1 MSGRSGWTLALLAI
15 GVALALSARDAGAQ
29 RAAQGDGSSGCTT
42 CHGNLKPALIEG
54 IHGERGI
61 TCTNCHGGDPE
72 SLELPD
78 AHRAP
83 FRTLTVGVDRRV
95 LIPRPETEGL
105 VEHALRWAQAR
116 WPDHAW
122 GDALDV
128 GTGSGCIA
136 LSLAAEGRFRR
147 VVGVDR
153 SAAALAVARAN
164 RSLVSSPTPV
174 DFEAAD
180 LFPAGDELFDVIVAN
195 PPYLTEVEHTA
206 LDPGV
211 RDFEPLQPPTA
222 RNRKPQGGTM
232 PPWGFDSPWAFRVAG
247 YSRGDARS
255 LPAERLTG
263 STAPVATAAMK
274 SSTERLKRSGASR
287 FTAWPQRG

>member
-1 MSGRSGWTLALLAI
+1 MLTVRDVLREAERALGGLPGSRREALELW
-15 GVALALSARDAGAQ
+15 ALA
-29 RAAQGDGSSGCTT
+29 C
-42 CHGNLKPALIEG
+42 
-54 IHGERGI
+54 
-61 TCTNCHGGDPE
+61 GGD
-72 SLELPD
+72 SATAWLGRGQAARPD
-78 AHRAP
+78 PVERFREAVTRRRAGEPFAYIAGRAP
-83 FRTLTVGVDRRV
+83 FRTLTVGVDRRA

-211 RDFEPLQPPTA
+211 RDFEPREALVSGADGLHHTRSVLTGA
-222 RNRKPQGGTM
+222 RARLAPGGFL
-232 PPWGFDSPWAFRVAG
+232 GIEVDCRRAG
-247 YSRGDARS
+247 ATLASAVEAGWRDARIEDDVFGRPRYV
-255 LPAERLTG
+255 L
-263 STAPVATAAMK
+263 ATREIA
-274 SSTERLKRSGASR
+274 
-287 FTAWPQRG
+287 